1 MLKIIKNPDNAT
13 YEKVTEAVKNN
24 GGYCPCELTKTP
36 ETRCPCK
43 TFREQ
48 STEGTCHCGRYSK
61 KHSTRN

>member
-24 GGYCPCELTKTP
+24 GGYCPCELTKSL

-43 TFREQ
+43 TFRDQEA
-48 STEGTCHCGRYSK
+48 EGTCHCGRYVK
-61 KHSTRN
+61 KYSTIN